1 MGIDYILETAA
12 TAATDVTE
20 PSTHLASFR
29 RFFCMFFVVVC
40 WALCACFLADC
51 CVSGFLLHVFMQE
64 RWVESF
70 IRIRFAVDAFRFES
84 FDVVSVLRSG
94 TSGHI

>member
-1 MGIDYILETAA
+1 MGIDYNLETAA

-20 PSTHLASFR
+20 PSTHLASFG

-40 WALCACFLADC
+40 WALCACFSSDC
-51 CVSGFLLHVFMQE
+51 CVSGLVLHVRMQE

-70 IRIRFAVDAFRFES
+70 ICIRFAVDAFRFEFS
-84 FDVVSVLRSG
+84 
-94 TSGHI
+94 